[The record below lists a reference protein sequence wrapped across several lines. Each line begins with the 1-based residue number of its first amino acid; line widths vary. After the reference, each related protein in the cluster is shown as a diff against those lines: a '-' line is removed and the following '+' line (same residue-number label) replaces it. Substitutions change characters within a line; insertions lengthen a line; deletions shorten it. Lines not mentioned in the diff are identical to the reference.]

1 MDDTSLLLALS
12 ALLFAIGLVGV
23 IVRRNLLV
31 MLMFLELMLNGV
43 LVGLAALTAHTGA
56 VEGAVLM
63 FLVFVVAAAEVAIA
77 VPLVVLLA
85 RRRGSLDPAAY
96 MDLKG

>member
-1 MDDTSLLLALS
+1 MDDTTLLLGLS

-23 IVRRNLLV
+23 IVRRNLLI

-43 LVGLAALTAHTGA
+43 LVSLAAFTAHVGSA
-56 VEGAVLM
+56 EGAVLI

-85 RRRGSLDPAAY
+85 RRKRSLDPGAY
-96 MDLKG
+96 ADLKG